1 MGIPLD
7 WNRRLPPHPSD
18 EILEE
23 YALGRLPEERVVI
36 VEEHLLICE
45 SCRDAIAETDRFV
58 AALKSATRHKA
69 PWWSA
74 VPSHAR
80 SLAPI
85 LVLFLLALA
94 VVWKRPPET
103 AAPFVVNLSSLRG
116 SSPPAPTPAGQP
128 LRLTIDQPDL
138 TPTNEYSV
146 DVVDASGSSVWK
158 GVVSDVD
165 GKLVTTLPRPLV
177 RGVYWVRL
185 YGSNSE
191 LLREFGL
198 SAK

>member
-1 MGIPLD
+1 
-7 WNRRLPPHPSD
+7 
-18 EILEE
+18 
-23 YALGRLPEERVVI
+23 
-36 VEEHLLICE
+36 
-45 SCRDAIAETDRFV
+45 
-58 AALKSATRHKA
+58 
-69 PWWSA
+69 
-74 VPSHAR
+74 
-80 SLAPI
+80 LA
-85 LVLFLLALA
+85 
-94 VVWKRPPET
+94 
-103 AAPFVVNLSSLRG
+103 
-116 SSPPAPTPAGQP
+116 
-128 LRLTIDQPDL
+128 
-138 TPTNEYSV
+138 PTNEYSV